1 MQLVPNLYE
10 DDHEVLIH
18 DKVDDSAGLAET
30 SVAVVVHQ
38 RHQIIELLYD
48 DVGLLCE
55 CLLHDVL
62 I

>member
-18 DKVDDSAGLAET
+18 DKVYESAGLAET

-38 RHQIIELLYD
+38 RNQIIELLYV
-48 DVGLLCE
+48 DVGLLC
-55 CLLHDVL
+55 
-62 I
+62 